1 VQVLKEGYLVV
12 VPRHLQVV
20 AWILGLIG
28 LCILLLFSSALYS
41 GTSVLGDPEV
51 LGQQG
56 DFFGGHVA
64 AFVGCITLLV
74 VVITGY
80 FQVELDRKFR
90 IKEHFINGINVISNY
105 DIKEPGC
112 EQAMRLLDY
121 YASIALAIGDAEL
134 LLMLNTVMTKRI
146 REEIRDIEQK
156 RSENYPNAVAARAK
170 IQVLLEKHFKAKK
183 GLTI

>member
-1 VQVLKEGYLVV
+1 MQVLKDGYLVV
-12 VPRHLQVV
+12 VPRHLRVV

-28 LCILLLFSSALYS
+28 LCILVLFSCALYS
-41 GTSVLGDPEV
+41 GTSVLGNPEK

-80 FQVELDRKFR
+80 LQVELDRKFR

-121 YASIALAIGDAEL
+121 YASVALAIGDTEL
-134 LLMLNTVMTKRI
+134 LLMLNTVITDKI
-146 REEIRDIEQK
+146 REQIRTIQEQE
-156 RSENYPNAVAARAK
+156 SEAYPSAVAARVR
-170 IQVLLEKHFKAKK
+170 IQEILEKHHKQRK
-183 GLTI
+183 GIPT